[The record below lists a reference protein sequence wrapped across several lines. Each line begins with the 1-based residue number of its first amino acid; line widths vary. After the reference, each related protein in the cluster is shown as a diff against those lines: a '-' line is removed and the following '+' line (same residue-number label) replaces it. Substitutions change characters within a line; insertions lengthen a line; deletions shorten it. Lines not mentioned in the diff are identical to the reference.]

1 MEFEV
6 SATIPAPVAKVW
18 ATWTDITK
26 YPEWDPREEY
36 LTLDG
41 PFADGATGTSKQK
54 GNPASTFV
62 ISDVV
67 PGQSWTTTCPLP
79 GGQLIMHHELQGAG
93 DSTAVSKSYRVTGPF
108 QLPFR
113 LFFAGRVKKDL
124 PVTFAALAA
133 RVAVAK

>member
-6 SATIPAPVAKVW
+6 SAAIPAPAAKIW
-18 ATWTDITK
+18 PIWTDITR

-41 PFADGATGTSKQK
+41 PFGEGATGTSKQK

-67 PGQSWTTTCPLP
+67 PEKTWTTTCPLP
-79 GGQLIMHHELQGAG
+79 GGQLIMHHQLAAHG
-93 DSTAVSKSYRVTGPF
+93 DSSTLTKSYRVTGPF
-108 QLPFR
+108 QVPFR
-113 LFFAGRVKKDL
+113 LFFAGRVRKDL

-133 RVAVAK
+133 RVAAS